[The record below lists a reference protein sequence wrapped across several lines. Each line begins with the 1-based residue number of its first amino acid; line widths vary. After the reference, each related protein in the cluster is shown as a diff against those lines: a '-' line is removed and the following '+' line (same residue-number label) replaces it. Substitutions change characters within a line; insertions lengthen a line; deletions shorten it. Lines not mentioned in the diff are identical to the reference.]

1 MLTSLAFWV
10 LGSLTHCGNCHPTV
24 LHTSIAAHCQIP
36 ESLVPVRS
44 AAAMMGPAMLKEAVA
59 AYQAAA
65 AAPGLEVLQSGV
77 LYTTAHR
84 AMLAAQALRAPDA
97 LMACHPQLAFN
108 VSACREHFFPHAY
121 TIPAWTAVHE
131 HQA

>member
-1 MLTSLAFWV
+1 MRSV
-10 LGSLTHCGNCHPTV
+10 
-24 LHTSIAAHCQIP
+24 AATT
-36 ESLVPVRS
+36 
-44 AAAMMGPAMLKEAVA
+44 GPAMLKEAVA

-65 AAPGLEVLQSGV
+65 AAPGLEVLQTGV

-97 LMACHPQLAFN
+97 LTACHPQLAFN
-108 VSACREHFFPHAY
+108 VSGCHERFFPHAY

-131 HQA
+131 HQR